1 MLMILTDGQIL
12 PTDQVCQG
20 CLMADQSGTPRV
32 RQGKLCCG
40 HLINGNLPKVATTYE
55 CQMGFRIADVGD

>member
-1 MLMILTDGQIL
+1 MLMILTNGQIL

-32 RQGKLCCG
+32 RQGKLSCG
-40 HLINGNLPKVATTYE
+40 HLMHGNPAQVATIYE
-55 CQMGFRIADVGD
+55 CQMGFRLAEIN